1 MIVRKQRRVD
11 GKKQNYYW
19 DDVLL
24 VEVPKPER
32 KVRDDAGTARVWRI
46 GMSKELADGNN
57 AVIRRL
63 KGEKVHL
70 SKKVE
75 AADTTVLQLKQAELY
90 ARIDA
95 VQGVTQLQRQQAV
108 RAVQDLGSLTL
119 SYVPYVWDEY
129 LQCAEYAVR
138 ALEAKLSYLVDTL
151 TIDSILEEQVRAEA
165 LALVDEEKVISK
177 YVEPIPLDIGGSLL
191 PF

>member
-1 MIVRKQRRVD
+1 MIVRKQRRVG

-24 VEVPKPER
+24 VEVDAPAKR
-32 KVRDDAGTARVWRI
+32 SDAGTARVWRI
-46 GMSKELADGNN
+46 GMDEELAKGSNP
-57 AVIRRL
+57 VIHRL
-63 KGEKVHL
+63 KGEKVQL
-70 SKKVE
+70 AKKVE
-75 AADTTVLQLKQAELY
+75 ATDTTVLQLKQAELY

-108 RAVQDLGSLTL
+108 RAVQDLASLTL
-119 SYVPYVWDEY
+119 SYVPDVWDEY
-129 LQCAEYAVR
+129 LHCAEYAVK
-138 ALEAKLSYLVDTL
+138 ALEAKLNYLVDTL

-165 LALVDEEKVISK
+165 LALVDTGKVLSK
-177 YVEPIPLDIGGSLL
+177 YIEPIPLDIGLDLL